1 MIKSCNFT
9 KKDFILKKAIL
20 SSILLLGTT
29 SIIADTTMCFKEN
42 HASMSTIENTALNGG
57 ACEGKYSIN
66 DMKAKGWIV
75 DDIKISQSANGM
87 NFIYILKTPNSS
99 IQPVVAGNISGNSA
113 DMEARILAKL
123 EAKKE
128 AEEKAKVE
136 KELQE
141 AKIDAKEL
149 YINKCQSCH
158 GINGE
163 LSKSS
168 SRALKNLTIEQME
181 ESIKDY
187 KLGRIDRMT
196 ATTTAPIHT
205 NNLDTKTIK
214 GIYAYLKELN
224 NK

>member
-1 MIKSCNFT
+1 MIKSYNFT

-87 NFIYILKTPNSS
+87 NFIYILKIASAPVQSS
-99 IQPVVAGNISGNSA
+99 QFVGNQA
-113 DMEARILAKL
+113 QMEANILAKL

-136 KELQE
+136 KELKD
-141 AKIDAKEL
+141 AAIIAKEL
-149 YINKCQSCH
+149 YTNKCQTCH
-158 GINGE
+158 GTNGE
-163 LSKSS
+163 KSAYNTARPLKDLS
-168 SRALKNLTIEQME
+168 IEDMQ
-181 ESIKDY
+181 ESIKNYKIGKVDSMNANIMAPYANFIDY
-187 KLGRIDRMT
+187 KE
-196 ATTTAPIHT
+196 
-205 NNLDTKTIK
+205 IK
-214 GIYAYLKELN
+214 GIHAYLQN
-224 NK
+224 INK